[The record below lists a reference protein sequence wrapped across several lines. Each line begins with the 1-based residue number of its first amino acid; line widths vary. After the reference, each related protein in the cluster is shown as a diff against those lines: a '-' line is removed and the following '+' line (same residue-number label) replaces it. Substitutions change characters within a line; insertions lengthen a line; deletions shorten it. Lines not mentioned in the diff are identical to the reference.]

1 MVTLCQIA
9 YHIQIF
15 LSVWL
20 NLNGTIIFFFL
31 SKVSEWRSIEQDCL
45 ECMTFYGRRQTSSLP
60 SYRHDIIFQMNAVT
74 MMLQSSVWVEKYEC
88 QEQKSTRKNV
98 QHHWRHMVFFCMPS
112 TSFVGFILFVS
123 ESGEN
128 FACGWNFGV
137 EGAGTDP
144 HRRLDFPVSDV
155 AFEHTEGHTN
165 ILW

>member
-1 MVTLCQIA
+1 MEVHWTK
-9 YHIQIF
+9 
-15 LSVWL
+15 W
-20 NLNGTIIFFFL
+20 
-31 SKVSEWRSIEQDCL
+31 L
-45 ECMTFYGRRQTSSLP
+45 ECMTFYGGRQTSSLP
-60 SYRHDIIFQMNAVT
+60 PFRHDIIFQRNAVT
-74 MMLQSSVWVEKYEC
+74 MMLQSSVWGEKYEC

-123 ESGEN
+123 ESGEI

-155 AFEHTEGHTN
+155 AFEHTKGKPTSCGR
-165 ILW
+165 LYRRRGCPKSPSSLLL